1 MGIRLVV
8 AVPHDSYIR
17 PGVGDLLTLRIAP
30 HYPATPIM
38 LINDDASLAYATFET
53 AKILKALDISVIDF
67 ELIDLDTPVIDDVD
81 APF

>member
-1 MGIRLVV
+1 
-8 AVPHDSYIR
+8 
-17 PGVGDLLTLRIAP
+17 
-30 HYPATPIM
+30 M